1 MKTTILLIYSFSYIL
16 ADSARFV
23 NSICNFRIYS
33 AEPYILYPE
42 SDCMSKRSKRAD
54 AQKQPLPD
62 REIQYQNP
70 HEKTA
75 QNLPETG
82 ELPIITLAKEIP
94 ASEIHDM

>member
-1 MKTTILLIYSFSYIL
+1 
-16 ADSARFV
+16 
-23 NSICNFRIYS
+23 
-33 AEPYILYPE
+33 
-42 SDCMSKRSKRAD
+42 MSKRSKRAD
-54 AQKQPLPD
+54 AQKQTLPD